1 MEITRVSSQTYGASR
16 WLRGTLHQR
25 SGLPLKEA
33 TLLIASSDRRCYQRQ
48 CGGALIE
55 LAIALPVLLILL
67 SSVMFVAHLMSAR
80 AAITTAVN
88 SVRIAATRAH
98 MPVPTKVFQE
108 IESFNATGNASKH
121 LQTLLASKELENAAF
136 STSGKNSYND
146 FLKDAS
152 QFPAPAPELM
162 KLEKE
167 DLISMIYAIGIVR
180 QSLGNHVKTPCQEPG
195 CLLCLP
201 VPPPW
206 ADAPPGLPS
215 TFADKPV
222 RAHFAGIRCEYR
234 PDGFISSVLNSL
246 NGFMNPGS
254 GDLSPIIFYRQQ
266 SVVFNGWGKQG

>member
-1 MEITRVSSQTYGASR
+1 MCLSSWWSRATLRVYYKPPCKAPALEPSPCFAQA
-16 WLRGTLHQR
+16 QR
-25 SGLPLKEA
+25 S
-33 TLLIASSDRRCYQRQ
+33 Q
-48 CGGALIE
+48 CGAAMLE
-55 LAIALPVLLILL
+55 LAIAVPVLLLL
-67 SSVMFVAHLMSAR
+67 LTAIMYLAHLMSAR

-108 IESFNATGNASKH
+108 IEGFNATGNASKH